1 MKRTKTDF
9 IVVHC
14 TATKEGVNITAKD
27 VDRWHKVRGFA
38 KIGYHFLI
46 KLDGTVE
53 IGRELGEVGAHVSGL
68 NSVSV
73 GVCYVGGLDR
83 KTAEPKDTRTE
94 AQKKSLLVTLM
105 MLKEMFPN
113 AKIVGHNKFANKA
126 CPCFDAEKEYKNL

>member
-1 MKRTKTDF
+1 MKRTKTEY

-27 VDRWHKVRGFA
+27 VDRWHKARGFS
-38 KIGYHFLI
+38 KIGYHFLVN
-46 KLDGTVE
+46 LDGTVE
-53 IGRELGEVGAHVSGL
+53 VGRELGEVGAHVSGL
-68 NSVSV
+68 NNISV

-83 KTAEPKDTRTE
+83 AAAPKDTRTE
-94 AQKKSLLVTLM
+94 AQKQSLLALLM
-105 MLKEMFPN
+105 MLKETFPK

>member
-27 VDRWHKVRGFA
+27 VDRWHKARGFV
-38 KIGYHFLI
+38 KIGYHYLL

-53 IGRELGEVGAHVSGL
+53 LGRELGEVGAHVSGL
-68 NSVSV
+68 NNVSV
-73 GVCYVGGLDR
+73 GVCYVGGLDS
-83 KTAEPKDTRTE
+83 ASAPKDTRTE
-94 AQKKSLLVTLM
+94 AQKQSLLVL
-105 MLKEMFPN
+105 LKKLKATFPN

-126 CPCFDAEKEYKNL
+126 CPCFNAEKEYKDL